1 MIIWIASYP
10 KSGNTWVRFFILS
23 ILFGNKN
30 RIDLNHLKKIEQF
43 PIKSQFENIGLHSKN
58 LENLKEISKNW
69 INAQK
74 KINLSKKIQFYKTH
88 NLLCQIEKNSFTDY
102 NNTLGVIYIVRD
114 PRNIIT
120 SLKNHYQKKKYE
132 DVKKFMF
139 DETSV
144 ISTPKNL
151 DIKDYA
157 LPQIIGSW
165 KTHYKLWK
173 TMKKNYLLIK
183 YENLINHP
191 ESEFKKI
198 SGFLEK
204 NLKRKFT
211 SEDLNRAISAS
222 SFNKLQGMERE
233 KGFLESVKDN
243 ETGKKKKFFYLGP
256 KNDWN
261 YILDSKIVDDINTKF
276 EIEMKE
282 LGYLQY

>member
-43 PIKSQFENIGLHSKN
+43 PIKSQFENIGLYSKN

-74 KINLSKKIQFYKTH
+74 KINLNKKVQFYKTH
-88 NLLCQIEKNSFTDY
+88 NLLCQVEKNSFTDY
-102 NNTLGVIYIVRD
+102 KNTLGVIYIVRD

-120 SLKNHYQKKKYE
+120 SLKNHYQKESYE

-144 ISTPKNL
+144 ISSPKNSE
-151 DIKDYA
+151 IKDYP

-198 SGFLEK
+198 SKFLEK
-204 NLKRKFT
+204 NLKSKFNN
-211 SEDLNRAISAS
+211 EDLDRAISAS
-222 SFNKLQGMERE
+222 SFDKLESLE
-233 KGFLESVKDN
+233 KESGFLESITDN
-243 ETGKKKKFFYLGP
+243 KTGKKKKFFYLGP
-256 KNDWN
+256 KNNWN
-261 YILDSKIVDDINTKF
+261 YLLDRKIVDDINIKF
-276 EIEMKE
+276 ETEMKE
-282 LGYLQY
+282 LGYL

>member
-74 KINLSKKIQFYKTH
+74 KINLSNKIQFYKTH
-88 NLLCQIEKNSFTDY
+88 NLLCQVEKNSFTDY
-102 NNTLGVIYIVRD
+102 KNTLGVIYIVRD

-120 SLKNHYQKKKYE
+120 SLKNHYEKESYE

-144 ISTPKNL
+144 ISSPKNSE
-151 DIKDYA
+151 IKDYP

-198 SGFLEK
+198 SKFLEK
-204 NLKRKFT
+204 NLKSKFNN
-211 SEDLNRAISAS
+211 EDLDRAISAS
-222 SFNKLQGMERE
+222 SFDKLESLE
-233 KGFLESVKDN
+233 KESGFLESITDN
-243 ETGKKKKFFYLGP
+243 KTGKKKKFFYLGP
-256 KNDWN
+256 KNNWN
-261 YILDSKIVDDINTKF
+261 YLLDRKIVDDINIKF
-276 EIEMKE
+276 ETEMKE
-282 LGYLQY
+282 LGYL

>member
-74 KINLSKKIQFYKTH
+74 KINLSNKIQFYKTH
-88 NLLCQIEKNSFTDY
+88 NLLCQVEKNSFTDY
-102 NNTLGVIYIVRD
+102 KNTLGVIYIVRD

-120 SLKNHYQKKKYE
+120 SLKNHYQKESYE

-144 ISTPKNL
+144 ISSPKNL
-151 DIKDYA
+151 EIKDYP

-198 SGFLEK
+198 SKFLEK
-204 NLKRKFT
+204 NLKSKFNN
-211 SEDLNRAISAS
+211 EDLDRAISAS
-222 SFNKLQGMERE
+222 SFDKLESLE
-233 KGFLESVKDN
+233 KESGFLESITDN
-243 ETGKKKKFFYLGP
+243 KTGKKKKFFYLGP
-256 KNDWN
+256 KNNWN
-261 YILDSKIVDDINTKF
+261 YLLDRKIVDDINIKF
-276 EIEMKE
+276 ETEMKE
-282 LGYLQY
+282 LGYL

>member
-74 KINLSKKIQFYKTH
+74 KINLSNKIQFYKTH
-88 NLLCQIEKNSFTDY
+88 NLLCQVEKNSFTDY
-102 NNTLGVIYIVRD
+102 KNTLGVIYIVRD

-120 SLKNHYQKKKYE
+120 SLKNHYQKESYE

-144 ISTPKNL
+144 ISSPKNSE
-151 DIKDYA
+151 IKDYP

-198 SGFLEK
+198 SKFLEK
-204 NLKRKFT
+204 NLKSKFNN
-211 SEDLNRAISAS
+211 EDLDRAISAS
-222 SFNKLQGMERE
+222 SFDKLESLE
-233 KGFLESVKDN
+233 KESGFLESITDN
-243 ETGKKKKFFYLGP
+243 KTGKKKKFFYLGP
-256 KNDWN
+256 KNNWN
-261 YILDSKIVDDINTKF
+261 YLLDRKIVDDINIKF
-276 EIEMKE
+276 ETEMKE
-282 LGYLQY
+282 LGYL